1 MPATDHE
8 AETTSISGAWIVA
21 GSIVVILTA
30 LSIVGVVL
38 TDNDA
43 LFSVVTLLLTA
54 FAFTH
59 GIGRYG
65 WRTMVI
71 FFVVVVVIG
80 WSYESLSIQTGFPFG
95 DYYYTSVLGPK
106 IGQVP
111 VLIMPSYFAMGYLSW
126 TIASVLLRKRD
137 NTISGS
143 DLWVLPLVASFVMV
157 MWDLSSDP
165 LCSTIMGEW
174 VWEDGGPYFGVP
186 LTNFFGWFLT
196 VFTFYLV
203 FALYLRAT
211 KARTQLTR
219 ITALGFWVLPIV
231 MYASFA
237 IPFWGEWLQGPSTE
251 TVTDGGGQVWNTGD
265 ILGSIMLVSAFAM
278 LFVSFL
284 GLVLIWREDVP
295 ETARQHSIR
304 G

>member
-1 MPATDHE
+1 MPTTENSEKLA
-8 AETTSISGAWIVA
+8 TTSISGTWIAA
-21 GSIVVILTA
+21 GSVV
-30 LSIVGVVL
+30 VVL
-38 TDNDA
+38 TVLTMIGIVLTDSNA
-43 LFSVVTLLLTA
+43 LFSIAVLLFTG

-59 GIGRYG
+59 GVGRYG
-65 WRTMVI
+65 WRAMV
-71 FFVVVVVIG
+71 FFVVAVVVIG

-95 DYYYTSVLGPK
+95 DYYYTSLLGPK

-126 TIASVLLRKRD
+126 TLGSVLIGKRD

-143 DLWVLPLVASFVMV
+143 DLLVLPLVASFVMV
-157 MWDLSSDP
+157 MWDLSADP

-211 KARTQLTR
+211 RKRTDVTM
-219 ITALGFWVLPIV
+219 ITSRGFWVLPIL
-231 MYASFA
+231 MYVSIA
-237 IPFWGEWLQGPSTE
+237 IQFWGEWLEDAAPE
-251 TVTDGGGQVWNTGD
+251 TVTDGSGQVWNSGD
-265 ILGSIMLVSAFAM
+265 ILASVVLVSIFAM

-284 GLVLIWREDVP
+284 GLVLIWRDD
-295 ETARQHSIR
+295 AA
-304 G
+304 